1 MARSKYT
8 PHTDEILAMHKKG
21 YSAEEI
27 AQRLSSANPG
37 LKATAN
43 KIRGLLHRHFD
54 KKENQTAVIVDKTE
68 PLEDISKEPANESI
82 EKLKDTAKISPPQ
95 KEASESEI
103 ENKIEAEVEARL
115 LIKELA
121 IVKKENQE
129 SFDFF
134 TTTNKE
140 LIKLIK
146 ILAADAKKKEIRL
159 FIGGGW
165 ILTMLFAMFAGYYI
179 GRCYSRPAF
188 HYILTLTGIPAGV
201 CIGFGIAAIINK
213 IKNRRK

>member
-1 MARSKYT
+1 MASKYQ
-8 PHTDEILAMHKKG
+8 PYTDKILEMQKAGKTCEK
-21 YSAEEI
+21 I
-27 AQRLSSANPG
+27 ARHLNVSDPT
-37 LKATAN
+37 LKATGGSL
-43 KIRGLLHRHFD
+43 RGWSCRED
-54 KKENQTAVIVDKTE
+54 KKEDQTAVIVDKTE

-95 KEASESEI
+95 KEASESET

>member
-1 MARSKYT
+1 MASKYQ
-8 PHTDEILAMHKKG
+8 PYTDKILEMQKAGKTF
-21 YSAEEI
+21 EEI
-27 AQRLSSANPG
+27 AKHLNVSDPT
-37 LKATAN
+37 LKATGGSL
-43 KIRGLLHRHFD
+43 RGWSCRED
-54 KKENQTAVIVDKTE
+54 KKEDQTAVIVDKTE
-68 PLEDISKEPANESI
+68 SPENTSKEPASESI
-82 EKLKDTAKISPPQ
+82 EKLKDTAKVLKPK

-103 ENKIEAEVEARL
+103 EDKIEAEVEARL

-121 IVKKENQE
+121 IVKKETQE

-134 TTTNKE
+134 TTANKE
-140 LIKLIK
+140 LIMLIK
-146 ILAADAKKKEIRL
+146 ILTADAKKKEIRL

-213 IKNRRK
+213 IKKKV

>member
-1 MARSKYT
+1 MASKYK
-8 PHTDEILAMHKKG
+8 PHEKEILEMQKAGKTF
-21 YSAEEI
+21 EEI
-27 AQRLSSANPG
+27 AKHLNVSNPT
-37 LKATAN
+37 LKATGGSL
-43 KIRGLLHRHFD
+43 RGWSCRED
-54 KKENQTAVIVDKTE
+54 KKEDKTAVIVDKID
-68 PLEDISKEPANESI
+68 PLEKTPKKPVNESTEI
-82 EKLKDTAKISPPQ
+82 KDTAKVLKPK
-95 KEASESEI
+95 KEASKSEI
-103 ENKIEAEVEARL
+103 EDKIEAEVEARL

-140 LIKLIK
+140 LTKLIK
-146 ILAADAKKKEIRL
+146 ILTADAKKKEIRL

-213 IKNRRK
+213 IKSRRK

>member
-1 MARSKYT
+1 MASKYK
-8 PHTDEILAMHKKG
+8 PHEKEILEMQKAGKTADEIAR
-21 YSAEEI
+21 
-27 AQRLSSANPG
+27 RLNADHPKLN
-37 LKATAN
+37 ATEGS
-43 KIRGLLHRHFD
+43 IRGWQHRKIE
-54 KKENQTAVIVDKTE
+54 KKEDQTAVIVDKID
-68 PLEDISKEPANESI
+68 PLEKTSKEPVNEST
-82 EKLKDTAKISPPQ
+82 EKKATAKVLKPK
-95 KEASESEI
+95 KEASKSEI
-103 ENKIEAEVEARL
+103 EDKIEAEVEARL

-121 IVKKENQE
+121 IVKKETQE

-140 LIKLIK
+140 LTKLIK
-146 ILAADAKKKEIRL
+146 ILTADAKKKEIRL

-213 IKNRRK
+213 IKTRRK

>member
-1 MARSKYT
+1 MASKYKPYEKEILEMQKAGKT
-8 PHTDEILAMHKKG
+8 ADEIAR
-21 YSAEEI
+21 
-27 AQRLSSANPG
+27 RLNADHPKLN
-37 LKATAN
+37 ATEGS
-43 KIRGLLHRHFD
+43 IRGWQHRKIE
-54 KKENQTAVIVDKTE
+54 KKEDQTAVIVDKTE

-213 IKNRRK
+213 IKTRRK